1 MIKKVSAFA
10 AALMLLF
17 GVQAQ
22 SAKTQVRQR
31 AEGSRS
37 AQAQVETLPVEAF
50 AKRIASKGVVLVD
63 VRSAKEFADGHLKGA
78 TNVVWGDD
86 FERQWNAAGIGKQA
100 TVALYCRGG
109 RRSKA
114 AAEALAKMGYKV
126 VNLDGGITAW
136 RKAGKPVVK

>member
-1 MIKKVSAFA
+1 
-10 AALMLLF
+10 MLLF

-22 SAKTQVRQR
+22 STKTQVRQR
-31 AEGSRS
+31 AEGSQS
-37 AQAQVETLPVEAF
+37 AQAQIETLPVEAF

-78 TNVVWGDD
+78 TNIVWGDD
-86 FERQWNAAGIGKQA
+86 FERQWNAVGIGKQT

-126 VNLDGGITAW
+126 VNLDGGIMAW
-136 RKAGKPVVK
+136 RKAGKPVAK